1 MQHAPIHMLAKRAL
15 GDKSSNDFNSF
26 FNLPLTM
33 RFLVCLAATV
43 VAFHQAQPIG
53 QLAFQ
58 ESRALRGA
66 FQGGEADE
74 FESARRRL
82 LDASTVQYGKGFWS
96 KQASPNA
103 PAVQA
108 DESDEPEKSDAK
120 QAAKAAETQTKKAK
134 TKTKKAKTKKA
145 KTKKAKTKR
154 NKTKKRRSKR
164 NKTKRNKTKRN
175 KTKRN
180 KTKRN
185 KTKKGKS
192 KKGKSKI

>member
-26 FNLPLTM
+26 YNLPLTM
-33 RFLVCLAATV
+33 RFLMCLAATV

-134 TKTKKAKTKKA
+134 TKKTKTKKA
-145 KTKKAKTKR
+145 KTK
-154 NKTKKRRSKR
+154 
-164 NKTKRNKTKRN
+164 
-175 KTKRN
+175 
-180 KTKRN
+180 
-185 KTKKGKS
+185 
-192 KKGKSKI
+192 